1 MYCVVALLL
10 CAYCLDAQSP
20 QEILKNA
27 VAAQQ
32 SGRLDSYLR
41 LGRNKDVIDL
51 LTALAAGRSQQCGV
65 QLHAGTA
72 LVRNGDIG
80 RGQIIIHQASPGSA
94 TITQTNSTFGIAQY
108 KQGQRIVEL
117 QAKFFF

>member
-1 MYCVVALLL
+1 MLLRHS
-10 CAYCLDAQSP
+10 SP
-20 QEILKNA
+20 GVWIPIYGWAAIKTLSICSPRWQQADPNNA
-27 VAAQQ
+27 AFN
-32 SGRLDSYLR
+32 YM
-41 LGRNKDVIDL
+41 LGTV
-51 LTALAAGRSQQCGV
+51 
-65 QLHAGTA
+65 